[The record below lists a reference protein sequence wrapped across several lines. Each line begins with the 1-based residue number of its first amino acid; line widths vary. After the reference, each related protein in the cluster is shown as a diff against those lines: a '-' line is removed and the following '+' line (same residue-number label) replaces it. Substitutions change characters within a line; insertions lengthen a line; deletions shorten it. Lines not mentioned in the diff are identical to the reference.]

1 MLSAKT
7 VTALAVAL
15 CAVAIVMEL
24 PVSRPAHAQT
34 FTEFRIPTA
43 KSQPGYMTLG
53 ADGALWFTEIA
64 GNKIGRI
71 TTTGEIS
78 EFSIPTPKSQPYSIA
93 AGPDGNLWFVEF
105 TGNKIGRITPSG
117 TITEFEIPTADSQPV
132 AISPGPDNAMWFA
145 GLRTGAIG
153 RITLDGAITEF
164 PPVIPVSKRAR
175 ARDHD
180 RTGRQSLGHGVRPS
194 WLPDAVNMIARITPE
209 RNDHRIPGANPQL
222 LAGRRDFGWPRR
234 RAVVCRGRQQQDRPH
249 HDRWQDHRIP
259 AADAEQPAPG
269 LYARSRRRIVVHA
282 ASRSHRPDHD
292 ERRDYRVYRSD
303 RKGLALRHRH
313 RT

>member
-7 VTALAVAL
+7 VTAFAVAL

-43 KSQPGYMTLG
+43 RSQPGYITLG
-53 ADGALWFTEIA
+53 ADGALWFTELA

-71 TTTGEIS
+71 TITGEIS

-93 AGPDGNLWFVEF
+93 AGPDGNVWFVEF
-105 TGNKIGRITPSG
+105 AGNKIGRITPSG

-164 PPVIPVSKRAR
+164 PPVIPISKR
-175 ARDHD
+175 
-180 RTGRQSLGHGVRPS
+180 GVRAITIGPDGNL
-194 WLPDAVNMIARITPE
+194 WATVAALLAPDAVNMIARITPSGTITE
-209 RNDHRIPGANPQL
+209 FPVPTLNSS
-222 LAGRRDFGWPRR
+222 LAGGILAGPDGALWFAEEDSNKIGRITTAGEITEFPLPTPNSLPR
-234 RAVVCRGRQQQDRPH
+234 ALTLGPD
-249 HDRWQDHRIP
+249 
-259 AADAEQPAPG
+259 G
-269 LYARSRRRIVVHA
+269 STVVHA

-292 ERRDYRVYRSD
+292 ER
-303 RKGLALRHRH
+303 
-313 RT
+313 